1 MRRQQ
6 GSSLDPWG
14 KLPVAMK
21 TKSSTTTIGVD
32 LGDKKHSICVLDA
45 SGKVLSESTI
55 TNTRESMAR
64 LSRKHPGA
72 LIVMEVGMQSP
83 WISRFF
89 SELGH
94 RVLVA
99 NPRKVRAI
107 YQNDRKCDRKDALM
121 LAKLARADE
130 SLLCP
135 IQHGTER
142 AQLDLLQIKLRD
154 NLVRQRVDVISAVRF
169 TLKSLGIRLRSPN
182 TNCFVRHARREL
194 SAEHAA
200 TLALIEPSLTV
211 IDTMT
216 EQIKDLDR
224 SIGELASTCYPE
236 TEFLTQI
243 AGIGPITSLTFI
255 LTIGDPGR
263 FRRPR
268 DIGAYLGLVPK
279 RDQSGDTDKQMRISK
294 AGDAYLRRLLV
305 SAAQYVLGPFGPDT
319 ALKRHGLK
327 LAERGGPR
335 AKKKAVVAIARKLAV
350 LMLALWKDEQIY
362 RPLRRRAA

>member
-1 MRRQQ
+1 MA
-6 GSSLDPWG
+6 LWVT
-14 KLPVAMK
+14 LPAAMK
-21 TKSSTTTIGVD
+21 ANSSDTTIGID
-32 LGDKKHSICVLDA
+32 LGDRKHSICVLGA
-45 SGKVLSESTI
+45 SGNILRETTI
-55 TNTRESMAR
+55 SNNREAMNR
-64 LSRKHPGA
+64 LSAKHPGA

-89 SELGH
+89 TGLGH

-107 YQNDRKCDRKDALM
+107 YQNDRKCDRKDAAM
-121 LAKLARADE
+121 LARLARADE
-130 SLLCP
+130 SLLAP

-142 AQLDLLQIKLRD
+142 AQLDLLQVKLRD

-169 TLKSLGIRLRSPN
+169 TLKSLGIALRSPN
-182 TNCFVRHARREL
+182 TNCFARHARREL
-194 SAEHAA
+194 SDEHAA
-200 TLALIEPSLTV
+200 TLVLIEPSLAV

-216 EQIKDLDR
+216 AQIKELDR
-224 SIGELASTCYPE
+224 TIAELAAENYPE

-243 AGIGPITSLTFI
+243 TGIGPITSLTFI
-255 LTIGDPGR
+255 LTIGDPER

-305 SAAQYVLGPFGPDT
+305 SAAQYVIGPFGPDT